1 VKLLSKVKANGVSM
15 KKIANKRKDSGVDIS
30 DNDVEKAIKY
40 YAESNKLERER
51 LSTTIM
57 NGYLF

>member
-1 VKLLSKVKANGVSM
+1 MKVDAAPM

-51 LSTTIM
+51 LSTTITSE
-57 NGYLF
+57 